1 MRRKK
6 MKDEA
11 AEKADLAEEEGQL
24 AEALKHQQR
33 TTRISRQ

>member
-6 MKDEA
+6 VKEEA
-11 AEKADLAEEEGQL
+11 AEKADLAQEEGQL

-33 TTRISRQ
+33 TTRITRQ

>member
-1 MRRKK
+1 